1 MRDTKLLGEIKDLP
15 NPERLRKLK
24 LPSLEHRR
32 RRGDAIEVYKYLS
45 GQYNVQSPALELNR
59 DAITRGNS
67 MKLTKTRSRLNIRG
81 NYFSKRVVNLWNS
94 LPEEVITAPSV
105 DAFKGRLDRH
115 WENLPS
121 VFSPVCLN

>member
-1 MRDTKLLGEIKDLP
+1 M
-15 NPERLRKLK
+15 
-24 LPSLEHRR
+24 
-32 RRGDAIEVYKYLS
+32 
-45 GQYNVQSPALELNR
+45 ELNR